1 MTTITSIY
9 FDSSWKPI
17 EVYILVS
24 ETETNKYWG
33 VFDQEMPPRYQD
45 PPKRFKSD
53 LKFQIWI
60 RTFVT
65 SACTWQVVF
74 TIPGRKANKHL
85 LHGSSCVCISCRRPK
100 HKCSRRT
107 YLQIYILQVLSF
119 HFGWRSEGLHGRV
132 EIGSDRAIHSFS
144 NQNLGPHGAA
154 LDLWMQ
160 GPLCVLSELKPAG
173 CCRAVRSD
181 STQLRGADVV
191 RPCIASGPWVS
202 GLPLAL
208 PA

>member
-1 MTTITSIY
+1 VTTITSIY

-154 LDLWMQ
+154 LDLNA
-160 GPLCVLSELKPAG
+160 GPALRVVWTEA
-173 CCRAVRSD
+173 CRLLPD